1 MPRPPVLVGSHMRV
15 NLVTEAQSVLPSLTS
30 AFSIESMVERQP
42 YYMAPQSEVLRRR
55 VLPDLNDDYYRDVT
69 SSCQNFDDP
78 YENPTYTDTVK
89 STDST
94 GSALR
99 RSISVPPEYTF
110 KTSAA
115 NSRRHAR
122 EVFEEYF
129 KMLEN
134 ENNDNQNS
142 NQDIEG
148 ALEADEE
155 SDIVASQSADGAA
168 GGGSGVGKKWR
179 QTMTDL
185 LENPEYVDS
194 IESTSSGAV
203 LLARSAAS
211 LGNKHGGEIVST
223 ALVPRV
229 PRVPEEGE
237 HLKYVKNLVILSFS
251 FFFIFGPYLSVR
263 NLQSSI
269 IEDSTLAF
277 FALSTIYASL
287 FVGCIFATTIVQRLR
302 PKRTMLLCMC
312 SYVFYVAANYY
323 PHYYTLVPAAF
334 AVGFC
339 MGNLWTAQATYLTNI
354 AACYAETTG
363 KTLRNVVSK
372 FNGMFFGIFGVSQI
386 VGGIIS
392 STVLMNQH
400 VTTDLVYTWPN
411 IQNVS
416 NATHD
421 STEYLMYNPDTD
433 SVYADDSYAA
443 PAGGDDLGGI
453 SKSNATFPAPQVEC
467 GAEFCNSRQ
476 KPVTSS
482 PVDTHVLYILLA
494 IYGGLMLVGIL
505 ITLCFLDPLEGVM
518 ARSHDSFCDQMTA
531 VFKWFVDYRVAC
543 LAGIGFY
550 SLISM
555 SFMFGEFYKVTS
567 HIFRV

>member
-1 MPRPPVLVGSHMRV
+1 MPRPPVLAGSHMRV
-15 NLVTEAQSVLPSLTS
+15 NLVTEAQSVLPSLTG

-42 YYMAPQSEVLRRR
+42 YYMAPRSEVLRRR

-110 KTSAA
+110 KTSVA

-134 ENNDNQNS
+134 DSNDNQNS
-142 NQDIEG
+142 NQDIER

-155 SDIVASQSADGAA
+155 SNVGTQDA
-168 GGGSGVGKKWR
+168 GGATGGAGKKWR
-179 QTMTDL
+179 QTMADL
-185 LENPEYVDS
+185 LENSEYVDS

-211 LGNKHGGEIVST
+211 LGNKQGEIVST
-223 ALVPRV
+223 ALI

-287 FVGCIFATTIVQRLR
+287 FIGCIFATTIVQRLR
-302 PKRTMLLCMC
+302 PKRTIVLCMC

-372 FNGMFFGIFGVSQI
+372 FNGMFFGIFGISQI

-400 VTTDLVYTWPN
+400 VTTDLIYTWPN
-411 IQNVS
+411 TQNVT
-416 NATHD
+416 ND
-421 STEYLMYNPDTD
+421 SAEYFMYNPDTD
-433 SVYADDSYAA
+433 SVYPEAYAA
-443 PAGGDDLGGI
+443 PTGDGDGA
-453 SKSNATFPAPQVEC
+453 KSNATFPAVPGVAQFEC

-482 PVDTHVLYILLA
+482 PVDTHILYILLA
-494 IYGGLMLVGIL
+494 IYGGLMLVGIFIAL
-505 ITLCFLDPLEGVM
+505 FFLDPLEGVM
-518 ARSHDSFCDQMTA
+518 ARSHDSLCDQMTA
-531 VFKWFVDYRVAC
+531 VFKWFVDYRGGVSGGN
-543 LAGIGFY
+543 LFLLTHLHVLHVRGILQGNISDS
-550 SLISM
+550 SL
-555 SFMFGEFYKVTS
+555 
-567 HIFRV
+567 FRCHNFTN